1 MRPDYYSQVRNRF
14 AAAKDSAAAMRAARP
29 KVCCTAALE
38 RLGPVLCVYPL
49 SDEHPLCGWERARE
63 AVHHASIE
71 SDDGP
76 MEALVFLDAN
86 GQPCWRLGLL
96 PDTDYLQWDRLVEP
110 LTHTACAPVVRRL
123 PLWSRCGVAGAI
135 STPTWKAC
143 PLRLHAIIGDA
154 VSQRLA
160 ASCAVL
166 SHVGR
171 QACRYLAVL

>member
-1 MRPDYYSQVRNRF
+1 MRLENYSQVRNR
-14 AAAKDSAAAMRAARP
+14 ASATHNGACPTPDARP

-38 RLGPVLCVYPL
+38 RLGPVLCVYPV
-49 SDEHPLCGWERARE
+49 SDEHPLCGWERARD
-63 AVHHASIE
+63 AVHHAWIE
-71 SDDGP
+71 SDGGP

-110 LTHTACAPVVRRL
+110 LTHSAAAPAMRRL

-135 STPTWKAC
+135 STPVWKAC
-143 PLRLHAIIGDA
+143 PLRLHAIDVDA

-160 ASCAVL
+160 ASCATL
-166 SHVGR
+166 SQAGR
-171 QACRYLAVL
+171 QACRYWVDL